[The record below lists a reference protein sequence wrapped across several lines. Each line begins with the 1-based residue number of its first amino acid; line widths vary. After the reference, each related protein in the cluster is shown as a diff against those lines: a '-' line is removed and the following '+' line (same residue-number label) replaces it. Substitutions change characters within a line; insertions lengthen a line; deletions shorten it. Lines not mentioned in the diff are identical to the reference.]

1 MKKILSSIVLLIGI
15 FTFANIN
22 NLNAG
27 EIDTNDISNST
38 YIIGKSMFTRET
50 TNNYKG
56 YLTTDV
62 IMLAAKTI
70 DSNNLEDMII
80 YYKNARGLWFNALTN
95 ELVDVPTTFEINYK
109 NNDVYLDTPT
119 LSNPLGTIDKPI
131 LRFDYEGA
139 YSKEGATDLING
151 YELYELIANKLQLI
165 ETKEGIL
172 NKEISLSIG
181 TTKSY
186 KVRVYAINAKG
197 EKVYSDYSDYLTLT
211 NSIAAPNMFVYIENN
226 KINIG
231 GEAIGAMSGNEVYE
245 KVGNTFNVIHTD
257 NIHQNFQTSVDLVG
271 NYGKTYA
278 ARTYILD
285 SDGNKVYSD
294 YSEVK
299 AEMSYPTITT
309 AGASGSDESQG
320 ILLCIN
326 SITEATGI
334 EVYSS
339 TSEDGE
345 YTLYK
350 TIKKEDISSNN
361 TFEVSASSGQHLYYK
376 VRKYIA
382 IDENTYY
389 VSEFSNVLNVN
400 NFLSTPV
407 LNVTGEGESEGV
419 KSIILTI
426 DNLDYTSGI
435 EVYSSTSANAEYTLL
450 NTITKEEWES
460 HSNTVSAQKG
470 EHLYFKVRKYAIS
483 DGTTYYSEFS
493 NFVELINVSTPTLS
507 NPLGTIDKPILRF
520 DYEGAYS
527 EEGATDLIDGY
538 ELYKVIDNVPN
549 LVETNEEILNK
560 EVTIEKGVT
569 EIYTLRV
576 YVLNSRGEKVYS
588 NYSNYLY
595 LTNHISTPNMLLHI
609 MDNKINIGIISNG
622 SETEDEISGYEVYE
636 KTDDNYKKI
645 YTSEG
650 PDEFT
655 TSIDL
660 KDNYGKTYATRAY
673 IVNSDGN
680 KVFSYYTEIKAI
692 MSVPTLI
699 DAENDKIEI
708 TQGKLLSVY
717 LTTEASGIEVYCSET
732 EDGDYTLY
740 KTIKK
745 EDLGN
750 LDIYNTFEVN
760 VLNAKQLYFKVR
772 KYIAIDENIYYVSDF
787 SNVIVLDSN
796 ISLASA
802 ILRDNPTISE
812 RTDFSET
819 NTNYTTGT
827 IYKTDKSENRV
838 SVYYY
843 SGITTNNWVKFGKI
857 NEDITVYRGYYSA
870 ESSDYNDYFTMDE
883 CTNAPSYNINCSE
896 YKYASAGDDI
906 WWRII
911 RTNEDGSVRLLYSGN
926 SHYTNE
932 GYIGT
937 SFYNNVDEDDPMYVG
952 YMYGTSGSLE
962 NNRTNENDSTIKT
975 YIDTWYESNLL
986 TNYDKYISKS
996 AIYCNDRS
1004 IGSGTYSTSSSFYY
1018 GAHTRLFTDKDPT
1031 YNCSDIRDAFSVEN
1045 TSAQLKYPIAL
1056 MTADELSF
1064 AGGVFNKDL
1073 PRPYAWYYANSLGDS
1088 ITGKTKWYLMT
1099 PNARTDIFDVSGIN
1113 KPGLLYLASY
1123 VNKRTKGDYIR
1134 PVISLDK
1141 CAKVTGTGTVTDP
1154 YVVDELNSTCE

>member
-197 EKVYSDYSDYLTLT
+197 EKIYSDYSDYLTLT

-245 KVGNTFNVIHTD
+245 KVGNTYNVIHTD

-320 ILLCIN
+320 MLLCIN

-460 HSNTVSAQKG
+460 HPYTVSAQKG

-493 NFVELINVSTPTLS
+493 NFVELVNKVSTPTLS

-538 ELYKVIDNVPN
+538 ELYKVIDNAPN
-549 LVETNEEILNK
+549 LVETNEGILNK

-576 YVLNSRGEKVYS
+576 YALNSRGEKVYS
-588 NYSNYLY
+588 DYSNYLT
-595 LTNHISTPNMLLHI
+595 LINPVPQPFINSDI
-609 MDNKINIGIISNG
+609 KDNKITLYGQIYGESGN
-622 SETEDEISGYEVYE
+622 EVHGYEIYE
-636 KTDDNYKKI
+636 KTGETYALIK
-645 YTSEG
+645 TSEG
-650 PDEFT
+650 SQEFKT
-655 TSIDL
+655 VVDV
-660 KDNYGKTYATRAY
+660 KDNYGKTYAARAY
-673 IVNSDGN
+673 IINTEGN
-680 KVFSYYTEIKAI
+680 KVYSEYSEVKAE
-692 MSVPTLI
+692 MSHPTI
-699 DAENDKIEI
+699 
-708 TQGKLLSVY
+708 
-717 LTTEASGIEVYCSET
+717 TEAGRGGSDAGNALRICVNLLTEATGIEVYSST
-732 EDGDYTLY
+732 SEDGEYTLY
-740 KTIKK
+740 RTIKK
-745 EDLGN
+745 EDIDEN
-750 LDIYNTFEVN
+750 NTFEVS
-760 VLNAKQLYFKVR
+760 APSGQHLYFKVR
-772 KYIAIDENIYYVSDF
+772 KYIAIDENTYYMSEF
-787 SNVIVLDSN
+787 SNVLDVDSSLSTPVLTESGQNGDEN
-796 ISLASA
+796 EQRMQ
-802 ILRDNPTISE
+802 ILIDNL
-812 RTDFSET
+812 D
-819 NTNYTTGT
+819 YTTGIEVYSSPSEDGKYTLNKT
-827 IYKTDKSENRV
+827 ITKEEWENNQNYV
-838 SVYYY
+838 SVKRGGHLYFKVRKYAISDGTTYY
-843 SGITTNNWVKFGKI
+843 SEFSNVVELKSPL
-857 NEDITVYRGYYSA
+857 SA
-870 ESSDYNDYFTMDE
+870 
-883 CTNAPSYNINCSE
+883 
-896 YKYASAGDDI
+896 
-906 WWRII
+906 
-911 RTNEDGSVRLLYSGN
+911 
-926 SHYTNE
+926 
-932 GYIGT
+932 
-937 SFYNNVDEDDPMYVG
+937 
-952 YMYGTSGSLE
+952 
-962 NNRTNENDSTIKT
+962 
-975 YIDTWYESNLL
+975 
-986 TNYDKYISKS
+986 
-996 AIYCNDRS
+996 
-1004 IGSGTYSTSSSFYY
+1004 
-1018 GAHTRLFTDKDPT
+1018 
-1031 YNCSDIRDAFSVEN
+1031 
-1045 TSAQLKYPIAL
+1045 
-1056 MTADELSF
+1056 
-1064 AGGVFNKDL
+1064 
-1073 PRPYAWYYANSLGDS
+1073 
-1088 ITGKTKWYLMT
+1088 
-1099 PNARTDIFDVSGIN
+1099 
-1113 KPGLLYLASY
+1113 
-1123 VNKRTKGDYIR
+1123 
-1134 PVISLDK
+1134 
-1141 CAKVTGTGTVTDP
+1141 
-1154 YVVDELNSTCE
+1154 